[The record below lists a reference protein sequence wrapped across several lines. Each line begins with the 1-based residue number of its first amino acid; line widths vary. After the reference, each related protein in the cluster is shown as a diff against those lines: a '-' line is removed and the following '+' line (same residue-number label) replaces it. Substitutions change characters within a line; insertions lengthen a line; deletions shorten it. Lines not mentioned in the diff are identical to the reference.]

1 MKKIFHPTKTM
12 QRALAKVKHRRKL
25 SVGKF
30 QVIYKCGSLFVISH
44 QVNKYYNV

>member
-1 MKKIFHPTKTM
+1 MKRNFHPTKIM

-30 QVIYKCGSLFVISH
+30 QVIYKGG
-44 QVNKYYNV
+44 